1 MRSPAF
7 KEHAMETVYSSP
19 ILVMVFLGM
28 AASVVIIQLIPALM
42 TFSSMMKALFRPRS
56 VQKLAP

>member
-1 MRSPAF
+1 
-7 KEHAMETVYSSP
+7 
-19 ILVMVFLGM
+19 MVFLGM